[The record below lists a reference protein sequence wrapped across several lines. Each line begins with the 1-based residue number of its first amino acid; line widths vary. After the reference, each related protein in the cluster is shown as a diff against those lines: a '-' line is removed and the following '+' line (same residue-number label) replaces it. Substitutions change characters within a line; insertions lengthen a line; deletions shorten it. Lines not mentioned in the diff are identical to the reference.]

1 MPIAGGAPVRR
12 TWEGEG
18 AFPVGWTP
26 DGRLVYRSAH
36 YAGLPDGQLLSVDLK
51 SGART
56 RIPLSQAA
64 DGSYDQSGKTLF
76 FTRQEFQ
83 GSHTKRYQGGTAQ
96 QLWKYAE
103 GQEAVP
109 LTADYAGTSK
119 VPMWWKGRVY
129 FASDRDGSMNLWSMD
144 ESGRDLK
151 QLTFHKGW
159 DVQDPSLGD
168 GRIVYQL
175 GADLH
180 LLDLAQGKD
189 TLLAITLPSD
199 FDQQRERWVKNPMEF
214 LTAAHLS
221 PKGDRLVLTA
231 RGQVF
236 VAPVVQGRLVEAT
249 RSQTVRYRDARF
261 FPDGKSLLTLT
272 TETGEVELAR
282 LPANGVGASQVL
294 SRDGHVLRWQAI
306 PSPDGKWVAHHD
318 KNWELWLLEVATGK
332 QTRIATNQNGSF
344 GDLSWSPD
352 SRWLTF
358 GATQD
363 NQFQQLFL
371 YSVGTGKTIPA
382 TSDRYDSYSPA
393 WSPDGKWLYFLSDRH
408 FESVVGA
415 PWGPRQP
422 EPYFDRQTQI
432 FALGLTPDGRFPFQ
446 AADELHPADTAKAT
460 PPDSAKPTKPG
471 AKPAPAAKS
480 DTSLQVRIDTAGLS
494 RRLYLVPLP
503 AGNLSDLA
511 VDGTRLYFLSWELS
525 PTRKATLKSLVI
537 GPKTQDPDVFLE
549 DVKGYEQ
556 SLDRKKLLV
565 SKDKSLYVFDAGA
578 KAGELGKSVV
588 DLSGWAFPIVPRE
601 EWRQMFTEAWRLERD
616 YFYDPGM
623 HGAAWPAILAKYLP
637 LVDRVTDRE
646 ELSNLLAQMVS
657 ELSALHIFVF
667 GGDRRG
673 GADTVAPASLGAE
686 LVRDQAAGGYRIDHI
701 YRSDPDEP
709 TKLAPLAKLAGVGE
723 GDVIEAIDGV
733 GLMTVP
739 DPGVVLRNR
748 AGRQVLLRIKPKGG
762 GAARDEIAVPIS
774 PGELW
779 DLRYREWEFTRREKV
794 ERDGVG
800 RIGYVHLRAMTGND
814 IAQWARDFY
823 PVFDREGLIIDV
835 RHNGGGNIDSWLLE
849 KLLRKAWFYWQGRV
863 GKPTWNMQYAFRGH
877 LVVLCDEATGSDG
890 EAFTEGVRRLQ
901 LGKIIG
907 TRTWGGEIWLTASN
921 VLVDR
926 GIATAA
932 EFGVYG
938 PEGAWLIEGHGVEP
952 DVVVDNLPYATA
964 RGSDA
969 QLDAAIRYLQEQIKT
984 HPVPVPP
991 PPAYP
996 RKASP

>member
-1 MPIAGGAPVRR
+1 MPRQVQPALLSVLVLLAPFHATAQTIGFYRAPAIRGESIVFVAEGDLWRVGVGGGVATRLTSHPWLETTPTISPDGKTIAFSARYEGPFEVYTMPIAGGAPVRR

-371 YSVGTGKTIPA
+371 
-382 TSDRYDSYSPA
+382 
-393 WSPDGKWLYFLSDRH
+393 
-408 FESVVGA
+408 
-415 PWGPRQP
+415 
-422 EPYFDRQTQI
+422 
-432 FALGLTPDGRFPFQ
+432 
-446 AADELHPADTAKAT
+446 
-460 PPDSAKPTKPG
+460 
-471 AKPAPAAKS
+471 
-480 DTSLQVRIDTAGLS
+480 
-494 RRLYLVPLP
+494 
-503 AGNLSDLA
+503 
-511 VDGTRLYFLSWELS
+511 
-525 PTRKATLKSLVI
+525 
-537 GPKTQDPDVFLE
+537 
-549 DVKGYEQ
+549 
-556 SLDRKKLLV
+556 
-565 SKDKSLYVFDAGA
+565 
-578 KAGELGKSVV
+578 
-588 DLSGWAFPIVPRE
+588 
-601 EWRQMFTEAWRLERD
+601 
-616 YFYDPGM
+616 
-623 HGAAWPAILAKYLP
+623 
-637 LVDRVTDRE
+637 
-646 ELSNLLAQMVS
+646 
-657 ELSALHIFVF
+657 
-667 GGDRRG
+667 
-673 GADTVAPASLGAE
+673 
-686 LVRDQAAGGYRIDHI
+686 
-701 YRSDPDEP
+701 
-709 TKLAPLAKLAGVGE
+709 
-723 GDVIEAIDGV
+723 
-733 GLMTVP
+733 
-739 DPGVVLRNR
+739 
-748 AGRQVLLRIKPKGG
+748 
-762 GAARDEIAVPIS
+762 
-774 PGELW
+774 
-779 DLRYREWEFTRREKV
+779 
-794 ERDGVG
+794 
-800 RIGYVHLRAMTGND
+800 
-814 IAQWARDFY
+814 
-823 PVFDREGLIIDV
+823 
-835 RHNGGGNIDSWLLE
+835 
-849 KLLRKAWFYWQGRV
+849 
-863 GKPTWNMQYAFRGH
+863 
-877 LVVLCDEATGSDG
+877 
-890 EAFTEGVRRLQ
+890 
-901 LGKIIG
+901 
-907 TRTWGGEIWLTASN
+907 
-921 VLVDR
+921 
-926 GIATAA
+926 
-932 EFGVYG
+932 
-938 PEGAWLIEGHGVEP
+938 
-952 DVVVDNLPYATA
+952 
-964 RGSDA
+964 
-969 QLDAAIRYLQEQIKT
+969 
-984 HPVPVPP
+984 
-991 PPAYP
+991 
-996 RKASP
+996 